1 MKRTLTLTLVV
12 SLFIAASAFAEIDGA
27 WTASRSA
34 KNPEKIYVNIT
45 RGHFHNNGNTYRISD
60 FSGLTAATIDAATM
74 TPVQFQM
81 RREAGTISFEGTF
94 RNGKGAGQ
102 LTFAPNSGYIAA
114 VRNLG
119 VEFKLD
125 RHHGRD
131 EKKRSEEED
140 LFTLALHDV
149 STSFIRTMQA
159 EGFKVSLEKYLEMR
173 IFDITPQYIKEMRS
187 LGFGDISNRELIESK
202 IHRVTPEFVR
212 SMRAQGWDLTL
223 NQYQNA
229 AIHGATPE
237 FAAQLKKAGYANL
250 SHNDIVNFR
259 IHRVSPEYIQELRE
273 LGYDNIPA
281 NKLVEMRIHRV
292 TPEYIR
298 EINAAGYA
306 GVPVSKLIQMRIAG
320 IDGKY
325 LKKMGN
331 S

>member
-12 SLFIAASAFAEIDGA
+12 SLCLAASAFAEIDGA
-27 WTASRSA
+27 WTASRDE
-34 KNPEKIYVNIT
+34 KRPERLYVNIT
-45 RGHFHNNGNTYRISD
+45 RGHFHNTGSTYRLSD
-60 FSGLTAATIDAATM
+60 FSGLTDAAVDAATM

-81 RREAGTISFEGTF
+81 RREAGTLSFEGTF
-94 RNGKGAGQ
+94 RKGKGAGQ
-102 LTFAPNSGYIAA
+102 LTFAPNRGYIEA

-119 VEFKLD
+119 VEFNLD
-125 RHHGRD
+125 RHGKDH
-131 EKKRSEEED
+131 SEEED

-159 EGFKVSLEKYLEMR
+159 EGFKVPLEKYLEMR

-187 LGFGDISNRELIESK
+187 LGFGDISNKELVESK

-237 FAAQLKKAGYANL
+237 FAAELKKAGYPNL

-259 IHRVSPEYIQELRE
+259 IHRVTPEYIQELRE
-273 LGYDNIPA
+273 LGYKDIPA
-281 NKLVEMRIHRV
+281 HKLVEMRIHRV
-292 TPEYIR
+292 TPEFIR